1 MYVEE
6 LLRDLQSHA
15 NQEVSEVMAMLDE
28 LHKNVQKLAPEKHIL
43 EAKPKIEEE
52 EEQGCPLTC
61 RQEKSEFKS
70 LQIEPCDADICQ
82 LEQNLQE
89 DELERVATVQEKKAM
104 ETIKEQ
110 HYAQLGKLRIVVI
123 LYLSSVSLNSS
134 TIIYSMSLNSIP
146 FLR

>member
-1 MYVEE
+1 MK
-6 LLRDLQSHA
+6 DLDAVQSHA

-52 EEQGCPLTC
+52 GCLLTC
-61 RQEKSEFKS
+61 RQEESEFKS

-134 TIIYSMSLNSIP
+134 TISMSLSSIP

>member
-1 MYVEE
+1 M
-6 LLRDLQSHA
+6 RDLDAVQSHA

-52 EEQGCPLTC
+52 GCPLTC
-61 RQEKSEFKS
+61 KQEESEFKS
-70 LQIEPCDADICQ
+70 LQIELCDADICQ

-89 DELERVATVQEKKAM
+89 DELDRVATVEEKKAM

-134 TIIYSMSLNSIP
+134 TISMSLNLIP

>member
-1 MYVEE
+1 M
-6 LLRDLQSHA
+6 RDLDAVQSHA

-28 LHKNVQKLAPEKHIL
+28 LDKNVQKLAPEKRIL

-52 EEQGCPLTC
+52 EGCPLTC
-61 RQEKSEFKS
+61 RQEESEFKS

-89 DELERVATVQEKKAM
+89 DELDRVATVKEKKAM

-134 TIIYSMSLNSIP
+134 TISMSLNLIP